1 MKKMNP
7 KDILVPALALLLICL
22 VATTLLAG
30 TNLLT
35 KDKIA
40 QIAVEAENQA
50 KSAVIDANSFSDA
63 KEIDIDS
70 IKAKQSELQNRQKE
84 IGNKQKTINA
94 RKSANE
100 TAVMGIKTKSADICK
115 VEEKWLATAVNGAVF
130 RDDLCIFSSVRNKL
144 AGYYPEDL
152 WRRKLAQEMHEF
164 SQYAQSKYPRMMAR
178 GDLMTASMC
187 VSKAIESAL
196 NIVYLLNREYAPYY
210 KWKKKGALKFELGR
224 EIVPVLDKIA
234 ESPNQMYFWQNYRYS
249 PAKINMKDKNVELL
263 EEVAGI
269 ILKELQ
275 KQNLVI
281 GSDLFLEGH
290 ISEILK

>member
-1 MKKMNP
+1 MW
-7 KDILVPALALLLICL
+7 
-22 VATTLLAG
+22 
-30 TNLLT
+30 LT
-35 KDKIA
+35 EEDYAKIGH
-40 QIAVEAENQA
+40 
-50 KSAVIDANSFSDA
+50 
-63 KEIDIDS
+63 
-70 IKAKQSELQNRQKE
+70 ELQNAYNELIKDVYQHKDIDRFLE
-84 IGNKQKTINA
+84 GRRGVSTVNA
-94 RKSANE
+94 FYSNILRVQTDYENFIAP
-100 TAVMGIKTKSADICK
+100 DFYRLD
-115 VEEKWLATAVNGAVF
+115 EKWIATATNGAVF
-130 RDDLCIFSSVRNKL
+130 KDNLGVFSDVRSKL
-144 AGYYPEDL
+144 MEYYPEDL

-164 SQYAQSKYPRMMAR
+164 SQYAQSNYPRMMAR

>member
-1 MKKMNP
+1 
-7 KDILVPALALLLICL
+7 
-22 VATTLLAG
+22 
-30 TNLLT
+30 
-35 KDKIA
+35 
-40 QIAVEAENQA
+40 
-50 KSAVIDANSFSDA
+50 
-63 KEIDIDS
+63 
-70 IKAKQSELQNRQKE
+70 
-84 IGNKQKTINA
+84 
-94 RKSANE
+94 
-100 TAVMGIKTKSADICK
+100 
-115 VEEKWLATAVNGAVF
+115 
-130 RDDLCIFSSVRNKL
+130 
-144 AGYYPEDL
+144 
-152 WRRKLAQEMHEF
+152 
-164 SQYAQSKYPRMMAR
+164 
-178 GDLMTASMC
+178 MTASMC

-210 KWKKKGALKFELGR
+210 KWKKKGALNFELGR

-234 ESPNQMYFWQNYRYS
+234 EIPNQMYFWQNYRYS